1 MSIGAASEGLSP
13 EHVCSGVLRR
23 SHARGTVPGTC
34 LFWRSPS
41 EPCPRDCPW
50 DMSVLALSVGAVSE
64 GLSLGNV
71 PYGQVPP
78 ALLLRLLRDVRESSP
93 CRMRTRGT
101 IATIRRLPSTH
112 GPPRPLRPPGVRQL
126 SRHRPRRRPS
136 EHRPRRLRPHCGRV
150 RHRRRREPLRLAA
163 ARVLLTRQSLPPR
176 RRVSSRAP
184 VGRDAPA

>member
-13 EHVCSGVLRR
+13 GHVSAPRRCCEAVSAGLASDLSALAFSVGAMLEGLSLGHVCSGALRR

-50 DMSVLALSVGAVSE
+50 DMSVLALSVGAMSE

-78 ALLLRLLRDVRESSP
+78 
-93 CRMRTRGT
+93 
-101 IATIRRLPSTH
+101 
-112 GPPRPLRPPGVRQL
+112 
-126 SRHRPRRRPS
+126 
-136 EHRPRRLRPHCGRV
+136 
-150 RHRRRREPLRLAA
+150 
-163 ARVLLTRQSLPPR
+163 
-176 RRVSSRAP
+176 
-184 VGRDAPA
+184 